1 MKQYR
6 FTSSDFVDTGEVS
19 DDCFLDPSDPYH
31 PNNLKTTD
39 TARVTYTKPG
49 VEEIYQRTLPKDR

>member
-6 FTSSDFVDTGEVS
+6 FTSADFVDAGEVS

-31 PNNLKTTD
+31 PDNY
-39 TARVTYTKPG
+39 TAKDKAQVTYTKPG
-49 VEEIYQRTLPKDR
+49 IEDLFPRKRDE